1 MPSVRV
7 VADEERAVDG
17 GAAERGLALGVR
29 EVDAEVLG
37 VPRRAEIGSA
47 VLDPEMVLHRG
58 LIVCAHTIVRVS
70 SAVCSRAKTEG
81 SDAQMR
87 STMQAEGLPQKA
99 SCAAASA
106 TPPAAFG
113 WMSFVVLSGFISE

>member
-1 MPSVRV
+1 M
-7 VADEERAVDG
+7 
-17 GAAERGLALGVR
+17 LN
-29 EVDAEVLG
+29 
-37 VPRRAEIGSA
+37 
-47 VLDPEMVLHRG
+47 PEMVLHRG

-70 SAVCSRAKTEG
+70 SARCTKTEG

-87 STMQAEGLPQKA
+87 STTQAEGLPQKA

-106 TPPAAFG
+106 TPPAAFA

>member
-1 MPSVRV
+1 MRTRTIEAASVVVVLAREDGVLALRLVAHRSALRCPVRVALAVEMPSVRV

-47 VLDPEMVLHRG
+47 VLNSEMVLHR
-58 LIVCAHTIVRVS
+58 
-70 SAVCSRAKTEG
+70 
-81 SDAQMR
+81 
-87 STMQAEGLPQKA
+87 
-99 SCAAASA
+99 
-106 TPPAAFG
+106 
-113 WMSFVVLSGFISE
+113 